1 MLGTRITIRRAI
13 FMMKKDHHHQLHSS
27 VVSRNWLVFR
37 CAQNGLE
44 RGATREHIRSDL
56 TPRTNE
62 APGHFR
68 RDPPGRRSFRL
79 ARRCSPVTDR
89 WRVCSSLAPSGR
101 RKSLA
106 AKHQPIARHHT
117 RRRRSTD
124 RTSRATAFPGQPFN
138 ALSISRFCVQERR
151 KGPQGIAI
159 SGDGVIEASAN
170 GEGAVLYCPENGTPR
185 ASTSFLR

>member
-1 MLGTRITIRRAI
+1 MTRHPHPSLHPSSILYSRTGGQALLNLAARDRA
-13 FMMKKDHHHQLHSS
+13 
-27 VVSRNWLVFR
+27 
-37 CAQNGLE
+37 
-44 RGATREHIRSDL
+44 T
-56 TPRTNE
+56 
-62 APGHFR
+62 
-68 RDPPGRRSFRL
+68 
-79 ARRCSPVTDR
+79 ARRTPTKRARPRPGFSTVPTVAARASGPCDHRHTPTRGTPVPAGILESPN
-89 WRVCSSLAPSGR
+89 PSGGR

-151 KGPQGIAI
+151 KGPQGMAI